1 MASTFTK
8 TATQTFA
15 RLEILKSQV
24 RTVVN
29 RTTDLSLETIKNTF
43 DKGIDKRWINGIKIY
58 ALDSENR
65 CCAQL
70 FMEIDWDE
78 HNLQLSQ
85 GKTTVSIDGKN
96 WLNDTIFEVGEVIH
110 VFNLYVSKNS
120 LKTSCRVSY
129 LSSLDEEE
137 VMKQLNLT
145 EGEEIK
151 WKNGSRLPNANKIPE
166 LPEFSIGYYL
176 VDD

>member
-78 HNLQLSQ
+78 HTALSDNVQ
-85 GKTTVSIDGKN
+85 YNNTGQIN
-96 WLNDTIFEVGEVIH
+96 YCHETIF
-110 VFNLYVSKNS
+110 
-120 LKTSCRVSY
+120 C
-129 LSSLDEEE
+129 
-137 VMKQLNLT
+137 
-145 EGEEIK
+145 
-151 WKNGSRLPNANKIPE
+151 
-166 LPEFSIGYYL
+166 
-176 VDD
+176 